1 MFARNRL
8 LFTYRESRQACRL
21 HHQQSQREAPWRID
35 GRRAGLDIGHQ
46 QRHLKRKLRMGLVML
61 TLLTLMIFEKLHALE
76 GSSASEELMRE
87 LGLVVWLAVA
97 SVLVIDLLVSVLCVV
112 YRLVN

>member
-8 LFTYRESRQACRL
+8 LFTYRESQQACRL

-35 GRRAGLDIGHQ
+35 GRRACLDIGHQ
-46 QRHLKRKLRMGLVML
+46 QRHLKRKLLIGVVVL
-61 TLLTLMIFEKLHALE
+61 TLLPLMIFEQLHSLA
-76 GSSASEELMRE
+76 GRSASDELVRE
-87 LGLVVWLAVA
+87 LGLVVWLVVA
-97 SVLVIDLLVSVLCVV
+97 SILVIHLLVSVLCVV